1 MDMKQCRDVLSRL
14 IDEESRTLADLVA
27 LLEREHELLVAN
39 RSAEALE
46 DACEARQIC
55 MGTLLRVQDERR
67 GMLRLLGLSEAPAA
81 LDELL
86 TRCDPAGE
94 LKSRWAATLNSARR
108 CRELNDRNGALVNAR
123 MRRVEGLLNVL
134 TGERSTPNLYGPQ
147 GQVATNRGRSV
158 VSAQA

>member
-1 MDMKQCRDVLSRL
+1 MQMHDCRDVLSRL
-14 IDEESRTLADLVA
+14 IDEESATLGDLVQ

-67 GMLRLLGLSEAPAA
+67 GLLRLLGLGDSAAA
-81 LDELL
+81 LDDLL

-94 LKSRWAATLNSARR
+94 LKPRWAATLVNARR

-134 TGERSTPNLYGPQ
+134 TGERSLPNLYGPQ
-147 GQVATNRGRSV
+147 GQVSASRSTSV

>member
-1 MDMKQCRDVLSRL
+1 MQMHDCRDVLSRL
-14 IDEESRTLADLVA
+14 IDEESATLGDLVQ

-67 GMLRLLGLSEAPAA
+67 GLLRLLGLGDNAAA
-81 LDELL
+81 LDDLL
-86 TRCDPAGE
+86 GRCDPAGE
-94 LKSRWAATLNSARR
+94 LKSRWAATLANARR

-134 TGERSTPNLYGPQ
+134 TGERSMPNLYGPQ
-147 GQVATNRGRSV
+147 GQVAASRTPSV

>member
-1 MDMKQCRDVLSRL
+1 MHDCRDVLSRL
-14 IDEESRTLADLVA
+14 INEESSTLSDLVQ

-67 GMLRLLGLSEAPAA
+67 GLLRLLGLSDSAAA
-81 LDELL
+81 LDDLL
-86 TRCDPAGE
+86 TRCDPRGE
-94 LKSRWAATLNSARR
+94 LKTAWAATLANARR

-134 TGERSTPNLYGPQ
+134 TGERASPNLYGPQ
-147 GQVATNRGRSV
+147 GQVTAHRAPSV

>member
-1 MDMKQCRDVLSRL
+1 MEMHDCRDVLSRL
-14 IDEESRTLADLVA
+14 INEESATLSDLVQ
-27 LLEREHELLVAN
+27 LLEREHELLVTN

-67 GMLRLLGLSEAPAA
+67 GLLRLLGLGDSAAA

-86 TRCDPAGE
+86 TRCDPRGD
-94 LKSRWAATLNSARR
+94 LKTRWAATLTHARR

-134 TGERSTPNLYGPQ
+134 TGERSSPNLYGPQ
-147 GQVATNRGRSV
+147 GQVTASRGQSV

>member
-1 MDMKQCRDVLSRL
+1 VDMKDCRDVLSRL
-14 IDEESRTLADLVA
+14 IDEESRTLVELVDL
-27 LLEREHELLVAN
+27 LQREHELLVAN

-67 GMLRLLGLSEAPAA
+67 GLLRLLGLPDAPAA

-86 TRCDPAGE
+86 GRCDPAG
-94 LKSRWAATLNSARR
+94 
-108 CRELNDRNGALVNAR
+108 ELNDRNGALVNAR

-134 TGERSTPNLYGPQ
+134 TGERTTPNLYGPQ
-147 GQVATNRGRSV
+147 GQVATNRSRSV

>member
-1 MDMKQCRDVLSRL
+1 MEMKDCRDVLSRL
-14 IDEESRTLADLVA
+14 IDEEGRTLVDLVA

-67 GMLRLLGLSEAPAA
+67 GLLRLLGLPDAPAA
-81 LDELL
+81 LDDLL
-86 TRCDPAGE
+86 ARCDPSGE
-94 LKSRWAATLNSARR
+94 LKARWAGTLNSARR

-147 GQVATNRGRSV
+147 GQVATNRGRSI

>member
-1 MDMKQCRDVLSRL
+1 MNDCRDVLSRL
-14 IDEESRTLADLVA
+14 LDEESTTLRDLVA

-67 GMLRLLGLSEAPAA
+67 GLLRLLGQSDSSAA

-86 TRCDPAGE
+86 TRCDPGGD
-94 LKSRWAATLNSARR
+94 LKTRWAATLADARR
-108 CRELNDRNGALVNAR
+108 CRDLNDRNGALVNAR

-134 TGERSTPNLYGPQ
+134 TGERATPNLYGPQ
-147 GQVATNRGRSV
+147 GQVSASRSQSV

>member
-1 MDMKQCRDVLSRL
+1 MHDCRGVLSRL
-14 IDEESRTLADLVA
+14 IDEEGATLADLVQ

-55 MGTLLRVQDERR
+55 MGTLLRIQDERR
-67 GMLRLLGLSEAPAA
+67 GLLRLLNLGDSAAA
-81 LDELL
+81 LDDLL
-86 TRCDPAGE
+86 TRCDPQGD
-94 LKSRWAATLNSARR
+94 LKTHWAATLATARR
-108 CRELNDRNGALVNAR
+108 CRELNGRNGALVNAR

-147 GQVATNRGRSV
+147 GQVSASRGHSV